1 VKVTEAKGFP
11 PQHPEA
17 GILKAARQH
26 TGQHSR
32 SSGGL
37 GLIVCLVSYRDH
49 LLALC
54 LSGAHPNAMVAE
66 AVEIRHYFKSSLGAC
81 GALLA

>member
-1 VKVTEAKGFP
+1 MKVTEAKGFP

-17 GILKAARQH
+17 GILKAARQR
-26 TGQHSR
+26 TGQLSR